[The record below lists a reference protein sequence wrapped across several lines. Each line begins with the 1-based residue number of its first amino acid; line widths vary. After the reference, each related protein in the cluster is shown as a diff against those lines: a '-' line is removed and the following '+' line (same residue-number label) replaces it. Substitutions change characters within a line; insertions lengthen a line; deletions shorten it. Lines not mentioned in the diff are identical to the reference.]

1 MAVDMEALKAS
12 DPEAHAYIL
21 TLRGEAAANRVEANE
36 WKAKFTTA
44 EAQVAPLTQERDTLA
59 QAKAKLEQDVRVTTQ
74 DSWRAAAALKHGLTD
89 AQAKRL
95 QGDTAEALM
104 ADAEE
109 FAKDVVPAKRAP
121 APLDPTLNQPD
132 PEGDG
137 GNTSAESQAFGQAL
151 LERLGHS
158 QTP

>member
-36 WKAKFTTA
+36 WKAKHSTA

-59 QAKAKLEQDVRVTTQ
+59 AKAAKLETDNRVSQ
-74 DSWRAAAALKHGLTD
+74 VDGWRSAAALKHGLTD

-95 QGDTAEALM
+95 QGDTAETFL
-104 ADAEE
+104 ADAET
-109 FAKDVVPAKRAP
+109 FAKEVVPAKRVAP
-121 APLDPTLNQPD
+121 VDLSLGQPD
-132 PEGDG
+132 PLNAGVD
-137 GNTSAESQAFGQAL
+137 ARAKAFGDQLLGMLPPQA
-151 LERLGHS
+151 
-158 QTP
+158 